1 MSVSHPEITKIEE
14 RAMSIKPLLHALV
27 LTAATAIA
35 PLASI
40 TPANAQQ
47 DVIQVNAGHTRID
60 LGLDKSKVLVLSADA
75 HDILVA
81 NPSIADALT
90 RDKRHIY
97 LFGKQIGQTNLI
109 VFDQANRQIASI
121 DIRIE
126 RDIAGLSA
134 AISKYVPDSDVKVEI
149 MNDNVVL
156 TGRVRTPL
164 DAKRV
169 GQIASAFL
177 TGGEATTGQYIRQ
190 ASAGG
195 ESEGSNGDVAFASES
210 RRQSQIIN
218 LLQIE
223 GEDQVTLKVTVAEV
237 QRSVVKQLGLD
248 GAVSSAIDGV
258 TFGAVSDNVFGLGNA
273 LSGQLAALGYSNG
286 STNVATQLRAM
297 EQAGV
302 MRTLAE
308 PSLTAISGESASF
321 KVGGEFSVPSG
332 RNLTPEKRTNI
343 RDSNGRIVDVEVED
357 GQYTLESRNVEYG
370 IGLDFTPVVL
380 SPGRISLKLR
390 TSVSEPTF
398 ESPFNLGSDQQSGI
412 PATAVI
418 GIRKRLADTTVELPS
433 GGSLVIA
440 GLVRDEVRQVVS
452 GFPGLSKLPILGSL
466 FRSRDFQRYETEL
479 VVIVTPY
486 LVRPVAREAL
496 ARPDDGLAFASDG
509 ASNFLGKINRVYGHS
524 ETKLPPGRY
533 HGVVGYIYK

>member
-1 MSVSHPEITKIEE
+1 MSVSLRPVTKIEE
-14 RAMSIKPLLHALV
+14 RAMSIKTLSQALALAAAVVLSPL
-27 LTAATAIA
+27 AAT
-35 PLASI
+35 L
-40 TPANAQQ
+40 PAYAQQ
-47 DVIQVNAGHTRID
+47 NIVQVGAGHTRID

-97 LFGKQIGQTNLI
+97 LFGKQVGQTNLI

-134 AISKYVPDSDVKVEI
+134 AISKYVPDSNVKVEI

-169 GQIASAFL
+169 SQIANAYL
-177 TGGEATTGQYIRQ
+177 TGGEATTGQYIRS

-195 ESEGSNGDVAFASES
+195 EAEGSNGDVAFASEA
-210 RRQSQIIN
+210 RRESQIIN

-237 QRSVVKQLGLD
+237 QRSVVKQLGLN
-248 GAVSSAIDGV
+248 GAVGSTIDGM
-258 TFGAVSDNVFGLGNA
+258 TFNAISDNPFGLGKA
-273 LSGQLAALGYSNG
+273 FSQSGASLGGMIGNTDIDAQLAALD
-286 STNVATQLRAM
+286 
-297 EQAGV
+297 QAGV

-321 KVGGEFSVPSG
+321 KVGGEFTLANG
-332 RNLTPEKRTNI
+332 KDETPETRTPIIN
-343 RDSNGRIVDVEVED
+343 NAGEIVGYDTTPASVE
-357 GQYTLESRNVEYG
+357 YKSREVDYG

-380 SPGRISLKLR
+380 SPGRISLKIR

-398 ESPFNLGSDQQSGI
+398 ENPFNT
-412 PATAVI
+412 PAGVAPGVNTI

-486 LVRPVAREAL
+486 LVRPVGREAL

-509 ASNFLGKINRVYGHS
+509 AGNFLGKINRVYGHS

>member
-1 MSVSHPEITKIEE
+1 
-14 RAMSIKPLLHALV
+14 MSIRPFLRALG
-27 LTAATAIA
+27 LTAAIALA
-35 PLASI
+35 PLALTQTAYAEQNVVQI
-40 TPANAQQ
+40 G
-47 DVIQVNAGHTRID
+47 AGHTRIE

-90 RDKRHIY
+90 RDRRHIY
-97 LFGKQIGQTNLI
+97 LFGKQVGQTNLI

-121 DIRIE
+121 DIQIE
-126 RDIAGLSA
+126 RDIAGLSQ
-134 AISKYVPDSDVKVEI
+134 AIAKYVPDSDVKVEI

-164 DAKRV
+164 DSKRV
-169 GQIASAFL
+169 SQIASAYL
-177 TGGEATTGQYIRQ
+177 TGGEATTGQYIRS

-195 ESEGSNGDVAFASES
+195 ESEGSNGDVAFASET
-210 RRQSQIIN
+210 RRESQIIN

-237 QRSVVKQLGLD
+237 QRSIIKQLGLN
-248 GAVSSAIDGV
+248 GATSSVIDGM
-258 TFGAVSDNVFGLGNA
+258 TFGSLIDNPFGLGKAASNSNFGLA
-273 LSGQLAALGYSNG
+273 GTIGDTGIRAQLS
-286 STNVATQLRAM
+286 AM
-297 EQAGV
+297 DQAGV

-308 PSLTAISGESASF
+308 PNLTAISGESASF
-321 KVGGEFSVPSG
+321 KVGGEFLLPTGQSYDYGEEAKREFKGFDGDGRAIYEEVPAT
-332 RNLTPEKRTNI
+332 RDVRT
-343 RDSNGRIVDVEVED
+343 VE
-357 GQYTLESRNVEYG
+357 TKTIEYG

-380 SPGRISLKLR
+380 SPGRISLKVR

-398 ESPFNLGSDQQSGI
+398 ETPFGSSGGFDGGV
-412 PATAVI
+412 TGI

-452 GFPGLSKLPILGSL
+452 GFPGLSKLPVLGSL